1 MVYVCRGIDVCV
13 NNNSFVLIGRHEH
26 KRDATVVATGYQFG
40 RCLASQMDRSF
51 VYDCEYFGGVERPVF
66 TPLTERV
73 FLSLTSA
80 IKSFHC
86 GVLTGD
92 AGIGKCQIVA
102 DLAMVSVIFT
112 CCFQFPFYCYAFDFI
127 FQFIVELI
135 ESLPFVGPRAV
146 SK

>member
-1 MVYVCRGIDVCV
+1 MVYVCRGIDVFV
-13 NNNSFVLIGRHEH
+13 NNNSSVLIGRHEH
-26 KRDATVVATGYQFG
+26 KRESTVVATGYQFG

-92 AGIGKCQIVA
+92 ASIGKCQTVA
-102 DLAMVSVIFT
+102 DLAMVSVVFT
-112 CCFQFPFYCYAFDFI
+112 CCFQFPF
-127 FQFIVELI
+127 IV
-135 ESLPFVGPRAV
+135 LPFILFF
-146 SK
+146 SLLLS